1 MESTAEIRSAHN
13 PLLKE
18 VRRAL
23 ERGALTR
30 DGLCAAEG
38 FHLLEEARRSGLR
51 VAAVLCAAEARERV
65 DALMAAEARA
75 RIVAVKRELI
85 ERISA
90 AETSQGVI
98 ALVRPPQWDEGALA
112 GRPGPVVVLDRLQ
125 DPGNAG
131 AVARAAEAFGA
142 AGLVW
147 MKGTV
152 SRWNAK
158 TLRASAG
165 SLFRLP
171 CVEAEEPGAALELLA
186 RHGRTIF
193 VAEARGGAS
202 PWQVD
207 WRAPCA
213 LVIGNEAHGPQP
225 EFIRAGRA
233 VHIPTAGVES
243 LNAAVAA
250 AVLLYE
256 ARRQREPV

>member
-1 MESTAEIRSAHN
+1 MEGQPEIRSTHN
-13 PLLKE
+13 RLLVE

-23 ERGALTR
+23 GRGTLTR
-30 DGLCAAEG
+30 DGLCAVEG
-38 FHLLEEARRSGLR
+38 FHLLEEAQRSGLS
-51 VAAVLCAAEARERV
+51 VPAVMCASELRERV
-65 DALMAAEARA
+65 RALVGPQSGT
-75 RIVAVKRELI
+75 RIVAARRELI
-85 ERISA
+85 ERIAA

-98 ALVRPPQWDEGALA
+98 ALVRPPQWDADALLA
-112 GRPGPVVVLDRLQ
+112 RPGPVVVLDRLQ

-171 CVEAEEPGAALELLA
+171 CLEMERPAEALQLLA
-186 RHGRTIF
+186 RLGRVVLI
-193 VAEARGGAS
+193 AETRGGAP
-202 PWQVD
+202 PWEVD
-207 WRAPCA
+207 WRAPSA
-213 LVIGNEAHGPQP
+213 LVIGNEAHGPQA
-225 EFIRAGRA
+225 EFARAGRA